1 MSRWLN
7 AFNELRRVDPPLS
20 LRESRFETAPPQS
33 ISQNPSEPLLSALA
47 GSPVAAGTRV
57 SEATAEGIPAVFACV
72 AFLAETVGQ
81 TPLKLM
87 RRTERG
93 RVADQAHPLYALLHD
108 LPNPEMT
115 AYDFRST
122 MMRWLTLWGNAYA
135 EIVRDSQGRITS
147 LWPLRSD
154 RMTIGRDKL
163 NRLAYRYDAPDGK
176 TITYTFDA
184 GRPPILHLRI
194 HSLDGINGRS
204 PIRVLRESLGLT
216 LAASEYGARFFGGD
230 GSLRGVLQ
238 TSGTLT
244 SAAKQNLRESW
255 TALYGGVQGKH
266 RIAILEQDLKY
277 QAIGVPPEDAQ
288 FLQTRKFQLQEAAR
302 AYRVPLHLIGDLE
315 RSTNNNI
322 EHQGIEVVKFT
333 LMPYFVSWEQS
344 IKRDLLTAKSFNTHD
359 AVFVVNALVRG
370 DMLSRFQAYAIARQ
384 WGWMAVNDVLSLEDS
399 QTIANGDRYLEPMN
413 MVEAG
418 SDPIAVEPAAPS
430 MPMDEPE
437 GIM

>member
-1 MSRWLN
+1 MSRWRN
-7 AFNELRRVDPPLS
+7 AFNELRRSDPPLS
-20 LRESRFETAPPQS
+20 LRVPEARVESHVL
-33 ISQNPSEPLLSALA
+33 SQTPSEPLLDLL
-47 GSPVAAGTRV
+47 GGRPLAAGTRV
-57 SEATAEGIPAVFACV
+57 SESTAEGIPAVFACV
-72 AFLAETVGQ
+72 SFLSETIAQ

-93 RVADQAHPLYALLHD
+93 RVPDESHALYTLLHD

-115 AYDFRST
+115 AFDFRST

-135 EIVRDSQGRITS
+135 EIVRDSQGRIVS

-154 RMTIGRDKL
+154 RMTLGRDRL
-163 NRLAYRYDAPDGK
+163 NRLVYRYEGPNGQP
-176 TITYTFDA
+176 ITYTFDA

-194 HSLDGINGRS
+194 HALDGIQGRS

-216 LAASEYGARFFGGD
+216 LAASEYGARFFAGD
-230 GSLRGVLQ
+230 GSVRGVLQ
-238 TSGTLT
+238 TSGTL
-244 SAAKQNLRESW
+244 SPAAKQNLRESW

-302 AYRVPLHLIGDLE
+302 IYRVPLHLIGDLE

-333 LMPYFVSWEQS
+333 LMPYFVSWEQA
-344 IKRDLLTAKSFNTHD
+344 IKRDLLTTKSFNTHD

-370 DMLSRFQAYAIARQ
+370 DMLSRFQAYAVARQ
-384 WGWMAVNDVLSLEDS
+384 WGWLSVNDVLSLEDAP
-399 QTIANGDRYLEPMN
+399 TIDNGDRYLEPMN

-418 SDPIAVEPAAPS
+418 SEPIAVEPAATTPT
-430 MPMDEPE
+430 PE

>member
-1 MSRWLN
+1 MSRWIN
-7 AFNELRRVDPPLS
+7 ALRELRRPDAPLS
-20 LRESRFETAPPQS
+20 LRETRFETISPQS
-33 ISQNPSEPLLSALA
+33 ISQNPSEPLLSALNGGA
-47 GSPVAAGTRV
+47 VAAGTRV
-57 SEATAEGIPAVFACV
+57 SESTAEGIPAIFACV
-72 AFLAETVGQ
+72 SFLSETVAQ

-87 RRTERG
+87 RKTERG
-93 RVADQAHPLYALLHD
+93 RVADETHPLYTLLHD

-115 AYDFRST
+115 AFDFRNT

-135 EIVRDSQGRITS
+135 EIVRDSQGRVVS
-147 LWPLRSD
+147 LGPLRSD
-154 RMTIGRDKL
+154 RMSLGRDRL
-163 NRLAYRYDAPDGK
+163 NRLVYRYEGPNGQP
-176 TITYTFDA
+176 ITYTFDA
-184 GRPPILHLRI
+184 ARPPILHLRI

-238 TSGTLT
+238 TPSVL
-244 SAAKQNLRESW
+244 SPEAKQNLRESW
-255 TALYGGVQGKH
+255 TSLYGGVQGKH
-266 RIAILEQDLKY
+266 RIAILEQDLQYK
-277 QAIGVPPEDAQ
+277 AIGVPPEDAQ
-288 FLQTRKFQLQEAAR
+288 FLETRKFQLQEAAR
-302 AYRVPLHLIGDLE
+302 IYRVPLHLIGDLE

-344 IKRDLLTAKSFNTHD
+344 IKRDLLTNKSFNTHG

-370 DMLSRFQAYAIARQ
+370 DMLSRFQAYAVARQ
-384 WGWMAVNDVLSLEDS
+384 WGWMSVNDVLTLEDS
-399 QTIANGDRYLEPMN
+399 ETIDNGDRHLEPMN

-418 SDPIAVEPAAPS
+418 SDPTMV
-430 MPMDEPE
+430 DEPTAPAPK

>member
-1 MSRWLN
+1 M
-7 AFNELRRVDPPLS
+7 
-20 LRESRFETAPPQS
+20 T
-33 ISQNPSEPLLSALA
+33 

-57 SEATAEGIPAVFACV
+57 SESTAEGIPAVFACV
-72 AFLAETVGQ
+72 AFLSETVAQ

-93 RVADQAHPLYALLHD
+93 RVPDEQHPLYTLLHD

-115 AYDFRST
+115 AFDFRST
-122 MMRWLTLWGNAYA
+122 MMRWLSLWGNAYA
-135 EIVRDSQGRITS
+135 EIVRDSQGRIVS

-154 RMTIGRDKL
+154 RMTIGRDRL
-163 NRLAYRYDAPDGK
+163 NRLVYRYEGPNGQP
-176 TITYTFDA
+176 ITYAFDA
-184 GRPPILHLRI
+184 ARPPILHLRI

-204 PIRVLRESLGLT
+204 PVRVLRESLGLT

-238 TSGTLT
+238 TAGTLT
-244 SAAKQNLRESW
+244 PAAKQNLRESW
-255 TALYGGVQGKH
+255 TQLYGGVQGKH

-302 AYRVPLHLIGDLE
+302 IYRVPLHLIGDLE

-344 IKRDLLTAKSFNTHD
+344 IKRDLLTNKSFNTHD

-370 DMLSRFQAYAIARQ
+370 DMLSRFQSYAVARQ
-384 WGWMAVNDVLSLEDS
+384 WGWMSVNDVLSLEDS
-399 QTIANGDRYLEPMN
+399 ETINNGDRYLEPMN

-418 SDPIAVEPAAPS
+418 AGPIEMEPHEPTSAAPK
-430 MPMDEPE
+430 

>member
-7 AFNELRRVDPPLS
+7 AFNELRRPDRPLS
-20 LRESRFETAPPQS
+20 VVESRFETIPPQS
-33 ISQNPSEPLLSALA
+33 VSQNPSEPLLSAMVGA
-47 GSPVAAGTRV
+47 PVAAGTRV

-72 AFLAETVGQ
+72 AFLSETVGQ

-93 RVADQAHPLYALLHD
+93 RVADESHALYTLLHD

-115 AYDFRST
+115 AFDFRST

-135 EIVRDSQGRITS
+135 EIVRDGQGRITS

-154 RMTIGRDKL
+154 RMTMGRDTL
-163 NRLAYRYDAPDGK
+163 NRLEYRYEAPNGR
-176 TITYTFDA
+176 TIRYTFDA
-184 GRPPILHLRI
+184 SRPPILHLRI

-244 SAAKQNLRESW
+244 PGAKQNLRESW

-302 AYRVPLHLIGDLE
+302 IYRVPLHLIGDLE

-333 LMPYFVSWEQS
+333 LMPYFVAWEQA
-344 IKRDLLTAKSFNTHD
+344 IKRDLLTVKSFNTHD

-370 DMLSRFQAYAIARQ
+370 DMLSRFRAYAIARQ
-384 WGWMAVNDVLSLEDS
+384 WGWMAVNDVLTLEDAE
-399 QTIANGDRYLEPMN
+399 TIPNGDRYLEPLN

-418 SDPIAVEPAAPS
+418 SGPVDVEGPEPNV
-430 MPMDEPE
+430 PEPE
-437 GIM
+437 GLM